1 MRKVLGAAALVGA
14 LGQIR
19 SLAIGIALMSL
30 TGCLSHAPTVT
41 KTARIPPPATP
52 VNSNATHCLS
62 LAMYW
67 EARGEGR
74 RGMMAV
80 GSVVLNRVQSHQFPN
95 SICSVVYEGGEKPP
109 CQFSWWCDGK
119 SDRPRN
125 RSQWL
130 AAQDVSET
138 LLSNA
143 SSDPTGGALFFHSAS
158 IRSPWHRTRDRTAK
172 IGNHIFYR

>member
-119 SDRPRN
+119 SDQPRN
-125 RSQWL
+125 KYSWTRARVI
-130 AAQDVSET
+130 AAD
-138 LLSNA
+138 LLFDPPP
-143 SSDPTGGALFFHSAS
+143 DPTHGALFYHSKR
-158 IRSPWHRTRDRTAK
+158 IRVPWKRKRDRTTQ